1 METNDT
7 YNFYDQSK
15 LVRIDHVDNF
25 NEFIHLAQ
33 NQASQDDVCEADF
46 EVVDDED
53 SDAEEKVKEGA
64 KEEVA
69 KEEVAK
75 VTAIPKELSTPQGIA
90 WLHKMQDAGVLE
102 YIDRAPIPA
111 HCHLIESE
119 PLTFLQ
125 VDCNLVQSV
134 PLAHIFYNIIPLLVF
149 LPYNTCI
156 SLSILTSPDYSVVFI
171 FCMYCSNSSGVMRI
185 LRGFVPSSPPTIPAS
200 HN

>member
-33 NQASQDDVCEADF
+33 YQASQDDVCEADF

-53 SDAEEKVKEGA
+53 SDAEEKVKEVA

-75 VTAIPKELSTPQGIA
+75 VTAIPMELSTPQGIA
-90 WLHKMQDAGVLE
+90 WLHKMQDAGVLDE
-102 YIDRAPIPA
+102 NYQPDPQ
-111 HCHLIESE
+111 
-119 PLTFLQ
+119 LTVAQMGCIVMKAQFELKLSSCW
-125 VDCNLVQSV
+125 VDFSQLW
-134 PLAHIFYNIIPLLVF
+134 NIKK
-149 LPYNTCI
+149 
-156 SLSILTSPDYSVVFI
+156 DK
-171 FCMYCSNSSGVMRI
+171 
-185 LRGFVPSSPPTIPAS
+185 LRMGFVNGQNTEQTKAYNNKI
-200 HN
+200 NKY

>member
-33 NQASQDDVCEADF
+33 YQASQDDVCEADF

-53 SDAEEKVKEGA
+53 SDAEEKVKEVA

-75 VTAIPKELSTPQGIA
+75 VTAIPMELSTPQGIA
-90 WLHKMQDAGVLE
+90 WLHKMQDAGVLDE
-102 YIDRAPIPA
+102 NYQPDPQ
-111 HCHLIESE
+111 
-119 PLTFLQ
+119 LTVAQMGCIVMKAQFELKLSSCW
-125 VDCNLVQSV
+125 VDFSQLW
-134 PLAHIFYNIIPLLVF
+134 NIKK
-149 LPYNTCI
+149 
-156 SLSILTSPDYSVVFI
+156 DK
-171 FCMYCSNSSGVMRI
+171 
-185 LRGFVPSSPPTIPAS
+185 LRMGFVNGQNTEQTKAYNSKI
-200 HN
+200 NKY

>member
-53 SDAEEKVKEGA
+53 SDAEEKVKEVVKEEVA

-90 WLHKMQDAGVLE
+90 WLHKMQDAGVLDE
-102 YIDRAPIPA
+102 NYQPDPQ
-111 HCHLIESE
+111 
-119 PLTFLQ
+119 LTVAQMGCIVMKAQFELKLSSCW
-125 VDCNLVQSV
+125 VDFSQLW
-134 PLAHIFYNIIPLLVF
+134 NI
-149 LPYNTCI
+149 NKE
-156 SLSILTSPDYSVVFI
+156 
-171 FCMYCSNSSGVMRI
+171 R
-185 LRGFVPSSPPTIPAS
+185 LRMGFVNGQNTKQTKKYNKEI
-200 HN
+200 NKY

>member
-53 SDAEEKVKEGA
+53 SDAEEKVKEVA

-90 WLHKMQDAGVLE
+90 WLHKMQDAGVLDE
-102 YIDRAPIPA
+102 NYQTDPQ
-111 HCHLIESE
+111 
-119 PLTFLQ
+119 LTVAQMGCIVMKAQFELKLSSCW
-125 VDCNLVQSV
+125 VDFSQLW
-134 PLAHIFYNIIPLLVF
+134 NI
-149 LPYNTCI
+149 NKE
-156 SLSILTSPDYSVVFI
+156 
-171 FCMYCSNSSGVMRI
+171 R
-185 LRGFVPSSPPTIPAS
+185 LRMGFVNGQNTKQTKEYNKKI
-200 HN
+200 NKY